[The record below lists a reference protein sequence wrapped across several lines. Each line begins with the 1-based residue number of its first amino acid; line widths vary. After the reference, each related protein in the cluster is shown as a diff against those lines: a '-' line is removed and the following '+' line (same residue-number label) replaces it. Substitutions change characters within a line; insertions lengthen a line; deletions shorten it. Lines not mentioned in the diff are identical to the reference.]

1 MKHRVLSWSWE
12 NTCLTIACEQALWG
26 TGSGWDNPEPVPS
39 KKAKREIMK
48 KLMVSVNFFKNK
60 I

>member
-1 MKHRVLSWSWE
+1 MKHRVLFWSWE

-26 TGSGWDNPEPVPS
+26 TGSGWDNPEPVPA
-39 KKAKREIMK
+39 KKAKRETK
-48 KLMVSVNFFKNK
+48 KLTVSVKFFDNK